1 MTDVQTANLKK
12 TKEDQSFAD
21 IQQSVAQAEIPFG
34 VDQAGQEQLVN
45 NLVDSEIQEDA
56 FLLFKLDERLF
67 KFRGEKM
74 P

>member
-1 MTDVQTANLKK
+1 VP
-12 TKEDQSFAD
+12 FR
-21 IQQSVAQAEIPFG
+21 AE
-34 VDQAGQEQLVN
+34 QAGQEQAALIREEV
-45 NLVDSEIQEDA
+45 QEDA

>member
-1 MTDVQTANLKK
+1 M
-12 TKEDQSFAD
+12 
-21 IQQSVAQAEIPFG
+21 PFG
-34 VDQAGQEQLVN
+34 AEQAGQE
-45 NLVDSEIQEDA
+45 NLISEEVQEDA

>member
-1 MTDVQTANLKK
+1 M
-12 TKEDQSFAD
+12 
-21 IQQSVAQAEIPFG
+21 PFG
-34 VDQAGQEQLVN
+34 AEQAGQE
-45 NLVDSEIQEDA
+45 NLSSEEVQEDA